1 MIIEKIEAAARQ
13 EHTFRVILSDGS
25 VIRTQDYVIAELG
38 LSPGQEL
45 DEAGLAALKAAA
57 GKASAKVRAVRIVS
71 ASGISREELR
81 RRLTQKGETE
91 EDASEAVQWLSD
103 LDLLDDKKTAEQL
116 VRSAVNK
123 GYGEARIKQILY
135 EKRIPKE
142 FWPEALAQIP
152 AMDDAID
159 RFLRQRLQGRQ
170 PEQKELKRTVDALLR
185 RGHSW
190 QDIRA
195 GLQRYNASVE
205 LDWEEPYG

>member
-1 MIIEKIEAAARQ
+1 MIIERIEPMARQ

-25 VIRTQDYVIAELG
+25 VVKTQDYVVADLG

-45 DEAGLAALKAAA
+45 DEAALVALKAAA
-57 GKASAKVRAVRIVS
+57 GKASAKVRAVRIIS
-71 ASGISREELR
+71 ASSVSKQELHH
-81 RRLTQKGETE
+81 RLTQKGEQE
-91 EDASEAVQWLSD
+91 EDAAEAVQWLSE
-103 LDLLDDKKTAEQL
+103 LKLLDDLKTAEQI
-116 VRSAVNK
+116 VQSAVNK

-142 FWPEALAQIP
+142 YWLQVLEDLPS
-152 AMDDAID
+152 MDEAID
-159 RFLRQRLQGRQ
+159 RFLQQRLQGRK
-170 PEQKELKRTVDALLR
+170 PDQKEIKRTVDALLR

-195 GLQRYNASVE
+195 GLSRYNASLE